1 MPHRLLDYTF
11 TMQLQRPVMWR
22 GAVMLA
28 ATGILLSAC
37 YQAPAPVVR
46 GSTSSQ
52 HTTQQTTVP
61 QPVEK
66 PKSEPRIIV
75 ADSADSRVVPLPRAK
90 PSPTEK
96 TTSSPAIKAPVAASG
111 TVRVGAGDTVYAL
124 SRHHN
129 IGVRDIIH
137 ANQLKPPYKLLVGQT
152 LRLPIA
158 RFHTARAGET
168 LYGLSQQYGVDMSAL
183 VRANAIP
190 APYRLVIG
198 HRLRLPGAV
207 PRATNR
213 VLQTDA
219 KPAQPVKRA
228 AKGLPTKPPSRAS
241 KYFLWPAEGR
251 LLSSF
256 GPKEG
261 GLHNDGINFSLS
273 QGAPIR
279 ASENGVVAY
288 AGNELPGYGNLL
300 LVRHDG
306 GWISAYA
313 HNETLLVSRGD
324 LVTRGQV
331 ISHAGSTGNVSSPQA
346 HFELRRN
353 GKPVNP
359 IKYLAKM

>member
-11 TMQLQRPVMWR
+11 TMQLKQRVMWC
-22 GAVMLA
+22 GAVLLA

-37 YQAPAPVVR
+37 YQPPAPVVR
-46 GSTSSQ
+46 GSASSP
-52 HTTQQTTVP
+52 HTTEQTTVP
-61 QPVEK
+61 QLVKK
-66 PKSEPRIIV
+66 PKPETRMIV
-75 ADSADSRVVPLPRAK
+75 LNSADSSVVPLPRAK
-90 PSPTEK
+90 PSLTAK
-96 TTSSPAIKAPVAASG
+96 TIYSTAIEVPVAASDPL
-111 TVRVGAGDTVYAL
+111 RVIAGDTVYAL

-158 RFHTARAGET
+158 RFHKVRAGET
-168 LYGLSQQYGVDMSAL
+168 LYGLSQQYGIDMSAL
-183 VRANAIP
+183 VRTNAIP

-198 HRLRLPGAV
+198 QRLRLPGTV
-207 PRATNR
+207 PQATKR
-213 VLQTDA
+213 VVLADA
-219 KPAQPVKRA
+219 PVKRVT
-228 AKGLPTKPPSRAS
+228 KGLPTKPPLRAA

-261 GLHNDGINFSLS
+261 GLHNDGINFSLP
-273 QGAPIR
+273 QGEPIR

>member
-46 GSTSSQ
+46 GSASSQ

-75 ADSADSRVVPLPRAK
+75 ADSADSRVVPLPRSK

-183 VRANAIP
+183 VRANAC
-190 APYRLVIG
+190 APDGCQTGTAGKAGSQRSTDQAAVARLKVFPVAG
-198 HRLRLPGAV
+198 RGAPLVELRPQG
-207 PRATNR
+207 
-213 VLQTDA
+213 
-219 KPAQPVKRA
+219 
-228 AKGLPTKPPSRAS
+228 
-241 KYFLWPAEGR
+241 GR
-251 LLSSF
+251 L
-256 GPKEG
+256 
-261 GLHNDGINFSLS
+261 
-273 QGAPIR
+273 A
-279 ASENGVVAY
+279 
-288 AGNELPGYGNLL
+288 
-300 LVRHDG
+300 
-306 GWISAYA
+306 
-313 HNETLLVSRGD
+313 
-324 LVTRGQV
+324 
-331 ISHAGSTGNVSSPQA
+331 
-346 HFELRRN
+346 
-353 GKPVNP
+353 
-359 IKYLAKM
+359 